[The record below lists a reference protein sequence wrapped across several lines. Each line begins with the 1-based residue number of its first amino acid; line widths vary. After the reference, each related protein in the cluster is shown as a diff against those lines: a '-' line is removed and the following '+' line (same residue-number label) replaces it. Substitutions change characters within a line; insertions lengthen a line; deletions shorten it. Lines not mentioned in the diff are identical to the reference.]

1 MTVARSLVPALLLTA
16 AALPLAMMPA
26 SAQQAAPAAAPQAQ
40 APAPQ
45 AQGGPPPADQQPPC
59 LKEFMSLR
67 DATAKRAAAIQAA
80 SKRKASPQEACGL
93 FKEMVTS
100 EAKFV
105 KFAKDQGPW
114 CGIPQQI
121 VDQLGKNHEQTLKI
135 RTQVCKV
142 AAQGGVGGGG
152 GRPAAPTLSDA
163 LSAPTTSSGNV
174 RTGRGTF
181 DTLTGTPL
189 GRTQ

>member
-1 MTVARSLVPALLLTA
+1 MTVARTFVPALLLTV
-16 AALPLAMMPA
+16 AALPLTLPPA
-26 SAQQAAPAAAPQAQ
+26 SAQQAAPAPAPQAQ

-45 AQGGPPPADQQPPC
+45 AQGGPPPPGQEPPC

-67 DATAKRAAAIQAA
+67 DATAKKAAAIQAA
-80 SKRKASPQEACGL
+80 SKRKAPPQEACNL
-93 FKEMVTS
+93 FKDMVTS

-121 VDQLGKNHEQTLKI
+121 VDQLGKNHEQTVKI

-142 AAQGGVGGGG
+142 AAQGGGGG

-163 LSAPTTSSGNV
+163 LGAPTTSSGNV

-189 GRTQ
+189 GRAQ

>member
-1 MTVARSLVPALLLTA
+1 MTVARTLVPALLLTV
-16 AALPLAMMPA
+16 AALPVAMMPA
-26 SAQQAAPAAAPQAQ
+26 AAQQA
-40 APAPQ
+40 APQ
-45 AQGGPPPADQQPPC
+45 AQGGPPPGQEPPC
-59 LKEFMSLR
+59 IKEFMSLR

-80 SKRKASPQEACGL
+80 SKRKAPPQEACNL
-93 FKEMVTS
+93 FKDMVAS

-105 KFAKDQGPW
+105 KYAKDQGPW

-135 RTQVCKV
+135 RAQVCKV
-142 AAQGGVGGGG
+142 AAQGGGMGAP
-152 GRPAAPTLSDA
+152 RPSGPTLSDA

>member
-1 MTVARSLVPALLLTA
+1 MTVVRTLVPALLLTV
-16 AALPLAMMPA
+16 AALPLAMTPA
-26 SAQQAAPAAAPQAQ
+26 SAQQAAPAPAPQAQ
-40 APAPQ
+40 APQ
-45 AQGGPPPADQQPPC
+45 AQGPGAGGPPPGQEPPC
-59 LKEFMSLR
+59 IKEFMALR
-67 DATAKRAAAIQAA
+67 DATGKRAAAIQAA

-93 FKEMVTS
+93 FKEMVVS

-142 AAQGGVGGGG
+142 AAQGGGVGG

-163 LSAPTTSSGNV
+163 LSAPTTSSSNV

>member
-1 MTVARSLVPALLLTA
+1 MTVARALVPAFLLTA
-16 AALPLAMMPA
+16 AVLPLAMTTA
-26 SAQQAAPAAAPQAQ
+26 AAQQAAPAAAPQAQ

-45 AQGGPPPADQQPPC
+45 AQGGPPPGQEPPC
-59 LKEFMSLR
+59 IKEFMALR

-80 SKRKASPQEACGL
+80 SKRKAPPQEACNL
-93 FKEMVTS
+93 FKEMVAS

-114 CGIPQQI
+114 CGIPQQV
-121 VDQLGKNHEQTLKI
+121 VDQLGKNHEQTVRI

-142 AAQGGVGGGG
+142 AAQGGGGG

-163 LSAPTTSSGNV
+163 LSTPTTSSSNV

-189 GRTQ
+189 GRGQ

>member
-1 MTVARSLVPALLLTA
+1 MIVARTSVPALLLAA
-16 AALPLAMMPA
+16 AALPLAMAMNLATTPA
-26 SAQQAAPAAAPQAQ
+26 SAQQAAPA
-40 APAPQ
+40 PAPQ
-45 AQGGPPPADQQPPC
+45 AQGAPPQQGQEPPC
-59 LKEFMSLR
+59 LKEFISLR

-80 SKRKASPQEACGL
+80 SQRKAPPQEACNL
-93 FKEMVTS
+93 FKEMVAS

-114 CGIPQQI
+114 CGIPQQV
-121 VDQLGKNHEQTLKI
+121 VDQLGKNHEQTVKV

-142 AAQGGVGGGG
+142 AAQGGVGG

-163 LSAPTTSSGNV
+163 LSAPTTSSKNV

-189 GRTQ
+189 GRAQ